1 MRSGRLLS
9 ALLLLQA
16 YGRLSGRVLADRL
29 EVSARTV
36 HRDMD
41 ALSAAGVPVFA
52 TRGAQ
57 GGWQLDDGWRARV
70 PALDESELR
79 GLLMAQPRVAGDP
92 RLAASA
98 ERALTKLLAALPPTL
113 REHAATIRQRLHV
126 DTTGWRGAAEDL
138 SPLPLVQDA
147 VTRDRMLSIRY
158 RQAGQAPATRKVHP
172 LGLVAKGS
180 RRVPRREHATR
191 APHLSSLADG
201 TGGRPRPAVQTTRKV
216 RSRRLLGNGRASVS
230 RAASI
235 RSHTAPRA
243 PRSGGAHGLV
253 SAGARPSRRT
263 FGRWLGDGVGS
274 IRLGGRCLL
283 HRSGVRGSSRG
294 HRPGRP
300 AETCHCRVIGR
311 ARALA
316 TCFSARSPPSIP
328 ELTRPRHP
336 RWGAPTL
343 RPSVRPESRARWT
356 QLQRSGE
363 A

>member
-1 MRSGRLLS
+1 MTLAVIIAGRSSCRIAFDDSGRLLS
-9 ALLLLQA
+9 APLLLQA

-113 REHAATIRQRLHV
+113 REHAATLGQRLHV

-172 LGLVAKGS
+172 LGLVAKGLRRGTSS
-180 RRVPRREHATR
+180 RTRHAGSAPIECRGWNGWSSSTSR
-191 APHLSSLADG
+191 ANDPQGSIPPPVG
-201 TGGRPRPAVQTTRKV
+201 KRPRVGFASGLNTKPHCASSPAQRR
-216 RSRRLLGNGRASVS
+216 RSRPGVSWSASV
-230 RAASI
+230 
-235 RSHTAPRA
+235 PKN
-243 PRSGGAHGLV
+243 
-253 SAGARPSRRT
+253 
-263 FGRWLGDGVGS
+263 
-274 IRLGGRCLL
+274 
-283 HRSGVRGSSRG
+283 
-294 HRPGRP
+294 
-300 AETCHCRVIGR
+300 
-311 ARALA
+311 
-316 TCFSARSPPSIP
+316 
-328 ELTRPRHP
+328 
-336 RWGAPTL
+336 L
-343 RPSVRPESRARWT
+343 RPMA
-356 QLQRSGE
+356 G
-363 A
+363 